1 MASANLDL
9 QDLNT
14 LLTSYTKEY
23 RELEKYIGD
32 LTLVTLRIS
41 ETASKVDPDIIKCG
55 AYMRPTTVKVDLNAA
70 KEKIKVIENKLQ
82 YIHELIDKD
91 IYDAESIA
99 GGR

>member
-32 LTLVTLRIS
+32 LNLVILHINQ
-41 ETASKVDPDIIKCG
+41 TASNVEPDIIKCG
-55 AYMRPTTVKVDLNAA
+55 AYMRPKTAEVDLNAA
-70 KEKIKVIENKLQ
+70 KEKLKVLENKLQ

-91 IYDAESIA
+91 IADAEDKQ
-99 GGR
+99 R